1 MTQTTNSPTPAIDYS
16 GYGQTEVSG
25 GDLELLAGLAERQK
39 ELEAQIAERQAE
51 IKDLEAQVREISWKQ
66 IPELLD
72 SLNMSSFKLLDG
84 SEITVTE
91 TLRLSI
97 PKDEDRRAEVI
108 AWLIENDGEYLI
120 KEEYGFKFDK
130 GEGDL
135 AKQFAEHCEKFEG
148 RLNMAHF
155 EGVETNSVKSF
166 LKTKLEDGE
175 DVPLSMLGGHRQTI
189 YKITLPKKKN
199 RKR

>member
-1 MTQTTNSPTPAIDYS
+1 MTQKATTPEIDYS

-39 ELEAQIAERQAE
+39 ELEAKIAERQAE
-51 IKDLEAQVREISWKQ
+51 VKDLEAQVREISWKQ

-72 SLNMSSFKLLDG
+72 SLNMSSFKLRDG

-97 PKDEDRRAEVI
+97 PKERQAEAI
-108 AWLIENDGEYLI
+108 AWLIANDGEFLV
-120 KEEYGFKFDK
+120 KEEFGFKFDK
-130 GEGDL
+130 GEGDA
-135 AKQFAEHCEKFEG
+135 AKQFAEYCAKYEG

-155 EGVETNSVKSF
+155 EGVETNSVKAF
-166 LKTKLEDGE
+166 IRAKLEDGE
-175 DVPLSMLGGHRQTI
+175 EVPLAMLGGHRQTI
-189 YKITLPKKKN
+189 SKITLPKT
-199 RKR
+199 RR